1 MVQLGQCLS
10 LVEHHPN
17 KFALCQHYA
26 GQKSASRRS
35 LGKLFLD
42 NFRLA
47 TIREV
52 EIGIPSGVA
61 QDPTYLGRRFY
72 LCRPGLRFAHGTGPK
87 ASSTTAA

>member
-1 MVQLGQCLS
+1 MFSDAPYWRPPRRAVSMVVQLETYGF
-10 LVEHHPN
+10 E
-17 KFALCQHYA
+17 A
-26 GQKSASRRS
+26 
-35 LGKLFLD
+35 
-42 NFRLA
+42 RLWTSSGVP

-72 LCRPGLRFAHGTGPK
+72 LCRPGLRFAHGTGPR